1 MAGVRITVIY
11 SVTSI
16 AADRIGVAPSCDGG
30 GVTRGARIQQG
41 RRSVP
46 DAREREWTSTQ
57 QWRMA
62 QFCSVAAPGMQAARA
77 LARVLERL
85 VTSQA

>member
-1 MAGVRITVIY
+1 MIY

-77 LARVLERL
+77 LARVLARVL
-85 VTSQA
+85 ARASILHIFH